1 MLDSLNVN
9 STVTEFTLAVSSQGS
24 AEVYVYGK
32 KHCKITE
39 EDVQELQVG
48 RNWYL
53 SPAIVKRNKDE
64 PDLRRAESASIK
76 AVINPRISSPV
87 LD

>member
-9 STVTEFTLAVSSQGS
+9 SIVTEFDLAVYSRK
-24 AEVYVYGK
+24 EYGK

-39 EDVQELQVG
+39 EDFQQLQVKDK
-48 RNWYL
+48 WYL

-64 PDLRRAESASIK
+64 PDLRCAEVASIK
-76 AVINPRISSPV
+76 AVITPRISSPV